1 MNISP
6 SILIFLVIMTFAYSN
21 SNFKNVTELDFTS
34 KSDMKKYMKEISK
47 DIGVKCSF
55 CHDLDDKSLETE
67 NKEIG
72 REMIKL
78 TRYLND
84 VLNTSNNPKNYKT
97 YVTCWT
103 CHHGNVEPE
112 HKRPIE

>member
-1 MNISP
+1 MQISP
-6 SILIFLVIMTFAYSN
+6 YFLTFFIFFTSIYSN
-21 SNFKNVTELDFTS
+21 PNFKNVTELDFTS
-34 KSDMKKYMKEISK
+34 KSEMKKYMKEISR

-67 NKEIG
+67 NKIIG
-72 REMIKL
+72 REMIQL

-84 VLNTSNNPKNYKT
+84 VLNKNNNSKDYKT

-103 CHHGNVEPE
+103 CHHGKLEPE
-112 HKRPIE
+112 HKRPAK